1 MEICGSMNEKILKTY
16 IIYCSTGCSCCNE
29 ENHYRGPFSS
39 REKAEEARK
48 SYRELPLLASQ
59 YARKGN
65 YDISEYEA
73 EQLPDGRIIVEDKVF
88 PGFID
93 QPLEDADTN
102 DFSWE

>member
-1 MEICGSMNEKILKTY
+1 MKAY
-16 IIYCSTGCSCCNE
+16 IIYCSTGCTCCSY

-73 EQLPDGRIIVEDKVF
+73 EAEQLPDGRIIVEDRVF

-93 QPLEDADTN
+93 QPLEDADE
-102 DFSWE
+102 DKFRWE